1 MKTLLVLQVKCWE
14 VVMQHNNSNLCR
26 HKNTFSKK
34 SSN

>member
-34 SSN
+34 SLN